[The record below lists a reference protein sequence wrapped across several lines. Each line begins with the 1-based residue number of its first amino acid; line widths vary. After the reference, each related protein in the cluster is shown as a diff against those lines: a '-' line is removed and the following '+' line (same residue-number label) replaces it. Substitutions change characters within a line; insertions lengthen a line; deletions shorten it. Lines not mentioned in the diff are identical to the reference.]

1 MSELNRRVALVT
13 GGSRGIGK
21 AIALALAK
29 GGAAVAINYRERGEE
44 AASVVAAIR
53 EGGGHAAAV
62 AADVSNAAAVQ
73 RMVAE
78 AEDRFGSIEILVNN
92 AGMAQARGLDD
103 ISEADFDQAL
113 AVNLKSAFLCTQ
125 AVLPDM
131 RARRWGRIVN
141 ISSIGARIGAGSVSV
156 AYGAAKAGLEGLT
169 RAYALRLA
177 PEGVTVN
184 AIAPGLIDT
193 EMGAPLIAAGV
204 GARIPV
210 GRVGVGDEIAQAV
223 LFLIGDAFV
232 TGQTLAV
239 NGGALFL

>member
-1 MSELNRRVALVT
+1 MSAAKRRP
-13 GGSRGIGK
+13 R
-21 AIALALAK
+21 
-29 GGAAVAINYRERGEE
+29 
-44 AASVVAAIR
+44 VVDAIR
-53 EGGGHAAAV
+53 QGGGRAEAV
-62 AADVSNAAAVQ
+62 AADVSNAAAV
-73 RMVAE
+73 RVMVGE
-78 AEDRFGSIEILVNN
+78 VEDRLGAIDILVNN
-92 AGMAQARGLDD
+92 AGSATIRGLDD
-103 ISEADFDQAL
+103 ITRSGFRLAL

-125 AVLPDM
+125 AVLPGM

-141 ISSIGARIGAGSVSV
+141 ISSIGARLGAGSVSV

-210 GRVGVGDEIAQAV
+210 GRVGAGDDIAQAV
-223 LFLIGDAFV
+223 LFLVADAFV

-239 NGGALFL
+239 NGGTLFS

>member
-1 MSELNRRVALVT
+1 MSELNKRVALVT

-29 GGAAVAINYRERGEE
+29 AGAAVAINYRERGEE
-44 AASVVAAIR
+44 AAAVVAAIR

-78 AEDRFGSIEILVNN
+78 TEDRLGPVDILVNN
-92 AGMAQARGLDD
+92 AGMAATRGLDE
-103 ISEADFDQAL
+103 ITEEDFDRAV

-131 RARRWGRIVN
+131 RAQRWGRIVN

-193 EMGAPLIAAGV
+193 EMGAPLIAAGI

-210 GRVGVGDEIAQAV
+210 GRVGAGDDVAQAV
-223 LFLIGDAFV
+223 LFLVGDAFV